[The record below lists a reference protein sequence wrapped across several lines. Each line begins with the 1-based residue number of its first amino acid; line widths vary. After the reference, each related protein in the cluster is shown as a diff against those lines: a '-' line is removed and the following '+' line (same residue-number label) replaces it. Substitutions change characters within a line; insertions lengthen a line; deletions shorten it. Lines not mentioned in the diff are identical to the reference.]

1 MITYGKYS
9 KVESISLIGTV
20 LIDSVQGG
28 TLDQVTIDINKP
40 GAEVVHL
47 DWGNGTIIA
56 LNQGDYAYTSN
67 YAVINHTN
75 TIKIY
80 DNLNAIKG
88 ISIVTESTVNCS
100 LNQLK
105 KCKGIENI
113 TLTDIK
119 QISGSING
127 LPSGLKVLE
136 LYTHAG
142 INPMTITGSTDN
154 LPASVIEVGLI
165 GVPTGIGGNI
175 GLLKEGLQIFKVS
188 GPGYSAQDWSGL
200 LDNLPSTL
208 VRFDALQ
215 AYGFSGS
222 ITNLPRVMTQLYME
236 GVNDDITGSI
246 NNLPPNLQKFFIVST
261 THGPKTL
268 SGSINNFPSTLQ
280 FLIASGCGTFTGS
293 LQNLP
298 LGINQTLWI
307 DGVGRGITGNVGSL
321 PCSPNNL
328 SLGGLNLTGN
338 LEAMPSTLTGFYLV
352 DNNGGITIGGGSF
365 PQWVGTVD
373 MTIQDGLTTTEV
385 DNFLIGL
392 NTTAP
397 NGTRHITIT
406 GGVTPNQARS
416 SASNAAVTALQG
428 KGYTIV

>member
-9 KVESISLIGTV
+9 KVESLTLVGTV
-20 LIDSVQGG
+20 VIDSVQSASV
-28 TLDQVTIDINKP
+28 DQVTIDINKP
-40 GAEVVHL
+40 GTETVHL
-47 DWGNGTIIA
+47 DWGNGTIIT

-67 YAVINHTN
+67 YGSGSQTYHIH
-75 TIKIY
+75 IY

-88 ISIVTESTVNCS
+88 ISIVTEGTVNCS

-105 KCKGIENI
+105 KCKAIENI

-127 LPSGLKVLE
+127 MPNTLKVLE

-154 LPASVIEVGLI
+154 LPASVVEVGLI
-165 GVPTGIGGNI
+165 GVPSGIGGNI

-188 GPGYSAQDWSGL
+188 GPGYSAQDWSGS

-222 ITNLPRVMTQLYME
+222 ITNLPRGMTQLYME

-293 LQNLP
+293 IQNLP
-298 LGINQTLWI
+298 SGINQTLWI
-307 DGVGRGITGNVGSL
+307 DGVGRGVTGNIGAL
-321 PCSPNNL
+321 PCHPNNL
-328 SLGGLNLTGN
+328 VLGGFNLTGN
-338 LEAMPSTLTGFYLV
+338 IEELPSSVGLIYFV
-352 DNNGGITIGGGSF
+352 DNNSGITVGNGVF
-365 PQWVGTVD
+365 PAWPIVGD
-373 MTIQDGLTTTEV
+373 ITIQDGWTTAEV
-385 DNFLIGL
+385 DKFLIGL
-392 NTTAP
+392 AATAVS
-397 NGTRHITIT
+397 GTRNVVIT

-416 SASNAAVTALQG
+416 SASNAAVSSLQA
-428 KGYTIV
+428 KGYTII